1 MSENAAQNKGE
12 RFADDLRRI
21 RERRGVS
28 IDEVHEETKIPR
40 GLIESFEETGLLD
53 HPMFN
58 RVYLRS
64 FVRTYARVVDISP
77 AFTLRALE
85 EVLEGTYRGRLAEE
99 YLGETE
105 TVEEAPSAEE
115 TETGKEPAEAAPAPV
130 EDRREEP
137 SKADVSEE
145 GEEDE
150 KEALEAETATQE
162 QERQPVASTEGVEAG
177 AAASGAAAAATAGQA
192 RTEQQ
197 RGGHAAQRS
206 RRRRDSGSSAKRQ
219 GIYLGAALLVVA
231 LGGWLLFSLLS
242 GDSASDVEDG
252 QAQAV
257 AADTVAQE
265 DTASGEE
272 TPAGPTER
280 VDIGEAMDF
289 RVIAAQGPIR
299 ELRVRV
305 DDDVRRPYWIEEG
318 EDRTFSAENQ
328 ITFSP
333 PVEATN
339 EQPMEM
345 MELELEGYPY
355 PTTERDA
362 QGRIVVTRDQAQ
374 SYLDS
379 LAAEQ

>member
-1 MSENAAQNKGE
+1 MSENAAQNKGK

-40 GLIESFEETGLLD
+40 GLIESFEKSGLLD

-85 EVLEGTYRGRLAEE
+85 EVLDGAYQGRLAEE

-105 TVEEAPSAEE
+105 AVEEAASDEEAEQQAREEAEE
-115 TETGKEPAEAAPAPV
+115 EPVEAAAAS
-130 EDRREEP
+130 EE
-137 SKADVSEE
+137 AGREE
-145 GEEDE
+145 GEEEPDVAE
-150 KEALEAETATQE
+150 EEEEAPEPQTARTPEA
-162 QERQPVASTEGVEAG
+162 QPSEAG
-177 AAASGAAAAATAGQA
+177 ATSSGAALGTAADQT
-192 RTEQQ
+192 RTQSQQQ
-197 RGGHAAQRS
+197 RGGRRSQRPG
-206 RRRRDSGSSAKRQ
+206 RRRDTSSSAKRQ
-219 GIYLGAALLVVA
+219 GIYLGAALLILA
-231 LGGWLLFSLLS
+231 IGGWLLFSILS

-257 AADTVAQE
+257 AADTMAQE
-265 DTASGEE
+265 DTVSTGE
-272 TPAGPTER
+272 TPAEPAEP

-299 ELRVRV
+299 ELRVKV
-305 DDDVRRPYWIEEG
+305 DDDARRPYWIEEG
-318 EDRTFSAENQ
+318 EDQTFSAENQ
-328 ITFSP
+328 ITFGP
-333 PVEATN
+333 PIEATN

-362 QGRIVVTRDQAQ
+362 QGSILVTRDRAQ

-379 LAAEQ
+379 LAAQQ